1 MCIPQ
6 VGAGQSDN
14 ALINMVRK
22 TNVGKMVDG
31 NNRQAYVDYAADA
44 QVNGRQPV
52 SYEQWQIQNR
62 HAR

>member
-6 VGAGQSDN
+6 AGAGNSDN
-14 ALINMVRK
+14 AMINMVRK

-31 NNRQAYVDYAADA
+31 NNRQAYMQYATDE
-44 QVNGRQPV
+44 QINGRNPP

>member
-6 VGAGQSDN
+6 AGAGQADN
-14 ALINMVRK
+14 AMINMVRK

-31 NNRQAYVDYAADA
+31 NNRKAYVDYSADA
-44 QVNGRQPV
+44 QMNGIKPV

-62 HAR
+62 HSR

>member
-6 VGAGQSDN
+6 AGAGNSDN
-14 ALINMVRK
+14 AMINMVRK

-31 NNRQAYVDYAADA
+31 NNRQAYMQYAADS

-62 HAR
+62 HSR